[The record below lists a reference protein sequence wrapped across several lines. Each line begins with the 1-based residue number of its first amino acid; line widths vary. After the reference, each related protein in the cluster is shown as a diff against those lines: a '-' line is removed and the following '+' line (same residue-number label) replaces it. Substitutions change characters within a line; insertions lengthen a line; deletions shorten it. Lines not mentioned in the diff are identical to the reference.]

1 MDDDIGKIKVIPDYF
16 QPSTSEDSS
25 PPNKPPVKSPPRTEN
40 CLSYLWRKKRFRS
53 AGFMLNLL
61 NLKGLPWGSGA
72 DGQEKVELTAAELE
86 SLRAQLADLEEREAH
101 LKAQLEHVDEILR
114 FARLSGYLHIRTVLT
129 TPSICRFD
137 KSATYYVDLVAVK
150 GFLNNPFYFLQRWKP
165 LPGEPPPIDDTD
177 VDDWLPRFVVLH
189 GTCIFFYMVCTDL
202 SPQDSA
208 LLSDIVEVDSLP
220 CFIREEDTQYSFY
233 ILTRQGLRYECSSAS
248 KIQVDSWLTA
258 LQADCKSKP
267 DTKPDTKL
275 LNGDHS

>member
-40 CLSYLWRKKRFRS
+40 CLRSDSYLWRKKRFRS

-114 FARLSGYLHIRTVLT
+114 FARLSGYLHIRT
-129 TPSICRFD
+129 
-137 KSATYYVDLVAVK
+137 
-150 GFLNNPFYFLQRWKP
+150 RWKP

-189 GTCIFFYMVCTDL
+189 GTCIFFYMVCTGTVSYS
-202 SPQDSA
+202 SP
-208 LLSDIVEVDSLP
+208 V
-220 CFIREEDTQYSFY
+220 
-233 ILTRQGLRYECSSAS
+233 QGY
-248 KIQVDSWLTA
+248 
-258 LQADCKSKP
+258 
-267 DTKPDTKL
+267 
-275 LNGDHS
+275 

>member
-40 CLSYLWRKKRFRS
+40 CLRSDSYLWRKKRFRS

-114 FARLSGYLHIRTVLT
+114 FARLSGYLHIRT
-129 TPSICRFD
+129 
-137 KSATYYVDLVAVK
+137 
-150 GFLNNPFYFLQRWKP
+150 RWKP

-220 CFIREEDTQYSFY
+220 CFTREEDTQYSFY